1 MLGFEW
7 LIIIIIIDGGGD
19 CLFCLCSDFSSE
31 YSGSI
36 LSTKKKKSCY
46 RVGDSVGQSW
56 RSHALKAV

>member
-36 LSTKKKKSCY
+36 LSTKKKKNLAIGWVTVWG
-46 RVGDSVGQSW
+46 RAGG
-56 RSHALKAV
+56 AML

>member
-36 LSTKKKKSCY
+36 LSTKKKNLAIGWVTVWG
-46 RVGDSVGQSW
+46 RAGG
-56 RSHALKAV
+56 AML